1 MKRTSFRIMCG
12 TDDAKDIVSKYLP
25 SYSEDE
31 VEIVEEN
38 GGHTVYVVFD
48 DRNVKIRELEEC
60 FMHMMMLDSYLD
72 AWNYIQQYSEEI

>member
-12 TDDAKDIVSKYLP
+12 IDDAKNIVSKYLP

-60 FMHMMMLDSYLD
+60 FMHVMMLDSYLD